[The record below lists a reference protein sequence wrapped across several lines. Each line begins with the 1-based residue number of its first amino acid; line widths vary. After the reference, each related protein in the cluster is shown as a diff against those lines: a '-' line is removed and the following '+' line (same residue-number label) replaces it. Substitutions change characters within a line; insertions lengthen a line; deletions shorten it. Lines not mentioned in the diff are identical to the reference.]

1 MTHERGH
8 TFGLNHVAES
18 GHGNLT
24 MSTIINGTCQASERT
39 LGRGDVIGLDRKYP

>member
-8 TFGLNHVAES
+8 TFGLNHVAET

-24 MSTIINGTCQASERT
+24 MSPLINGPCQINERT
-39 LGRGDVIGLDRKYP
+39 LGRGDVLGLDRKY